1 MEAAGCLSFSL
12 SPYMVVQLKITFKNC
27 FLFVDFRETGKERER
42 KEETERE
49 THTYTETERE
59 IHPVNSFTFPFPA
72 SL

>member
-12 SPYMVVQLKITFKNC
+12 SPSMVVQLKITLKNC

-49 THTYTETERE
+49 